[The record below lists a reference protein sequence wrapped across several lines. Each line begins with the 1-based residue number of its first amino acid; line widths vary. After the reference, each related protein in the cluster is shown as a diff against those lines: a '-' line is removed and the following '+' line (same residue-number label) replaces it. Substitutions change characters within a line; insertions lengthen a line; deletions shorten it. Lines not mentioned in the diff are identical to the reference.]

1 MKGLVREFREFI
13 SRGSVVDLA
22 VGIVIGAAFIAVVN
36 SFVANVLNALIGAI
50 AGKPNFNDLSVKVG
64 NGVVFYGRFGT
75 AVVNF
80 LIIAFALFLLVKA
93 INAFRR
99 RKEDEPTL
107 TEKDVLLEIRDLL
120 RGGARSDQLAS
131 SAGK

>member
-1 MKGLVREFREFI
+1 MKSLGREFREFV

-36 SFVANVLNALIGAI
+36 SFVTNVLNAFIGAI
-50 AGKPNFNDLSVKVG
+50 AGKPNFNDLSVSVG
-64 NGVVFYGRFGT
+64 HGVVFYGRFVT
-75 AVVNF
+75 AIVNF

-93 INAFRR
+93 VNGFRR

-107 TEKDVLLEIRDLL
+107 TEKDVLIEIRDLL
-120 RGGARSDQLAS
+120 RAGAGPGQPPSP
-131 SAGK
+131 GE